1 MLVLSRK
8 LDESIV
14 LGDDITVRIIS
25 IDKGVV
31 KLGIDAPKNVS
42 IVRSELLEDVK
53 DSNIASSKEV
63 IPLCTSNFATGTPT
77 PNLSARLLTVIGSGL
92 GFKVQRINL

>member
-1 MLVLSRK
+1 MLVLARK

-14 LGDDITVRIIS
+14 LGDDIVIKVIS

-31 KLGIDAPKNVS
+31 KIGIDAPKSVA

-53 DSNIASSKEV
+53 DSNIAASKDV
-63 IPLCTSNFATGTPT
+63 GLD
-77 PNLSARLLTVIGSGL
+77 NLSKLTKII
-92 GFKVQRINL
+92 KK